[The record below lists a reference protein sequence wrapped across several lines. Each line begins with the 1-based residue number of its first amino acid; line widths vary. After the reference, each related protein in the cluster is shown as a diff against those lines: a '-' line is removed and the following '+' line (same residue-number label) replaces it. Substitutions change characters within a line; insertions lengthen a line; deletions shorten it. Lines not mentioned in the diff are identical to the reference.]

1 MKIDVRKLEILQA
14 KCCMT
19 VKEMKEKADISHGTY
34 LRIING
40 STRIAPL
47 TVGKI
52 AKALNCDV
60 TELLED

>member
-14 KCCMT
+14 KRCMMAKD
-19 VKEMKEKADISHGTY
+19 VEEKADISHRTY
-34 LRIING
+34 LQIKKG
-40 STRIAPL
+40 TDKTLPL

-52 AKALNCDV
+52 AKALNCEV

>member
-1 MKIDVRKLEILQA
+1 MKIDVRKLEILEA
-14 KCCMT
+14 KRCIMG
-19 VKEMKEKADISHGTY
+19 KEVSKRADISHATY
-34 LRIING
+34 LRIKRG
-40 STRIAPL
+40 TDKTLPL